1 MVANTKSY
9 EWYKSF
15 KKNVPLKP
23 LWNYT
28 FAHLSNNR
36 YVNKELNYYFDI
48 FDELNSQINKPQEKI
63 DIVKTLQKVIIKH
76 LGFNVCT
83 LYTKNEN
90 FNNVEINI
98 IKESKE
104 TKSQVISYDKLDNN
118 ITDAF
123 KNKSPYVITENIE
136 KYLQCSVNKEIK
148 EIKCYPF
155 IVDNKVQSIICIGIA
170 RQNRIPDKILNLIL
184 QQINLIYT
192 NNTLY
197 NHLSNRLQKNTF
209 HSLNSHEEFQKLL
222 TYGLNVSEKTNK
234 PLSLLMI
241 DLKPITSFDIEEYL
255 TIIDTLCFNIDKIGI
270 GAKFSKSKL
279 AVILPNKNYNHAHII
294 AKSFI
299 FDISRLT
306 KSKSNNII
314 ISIGI
319 STYPENSNNK
329 ETLLYNADNAL
340 TIAKKES
347 SLFNRSTII
356 NADEILKNNENSKF
370 HSNNTSISNNNKQ
383 LTDDYINDLNNTNN
397 SRLNP
402 ELTLEIITSLA
413 GAIDAKDRYITDHSQ
428 AVAHYA
434 EIFCQELGLNKE
446 DTEKIRLGAFLHD
459 IGKIGIPEK
468 VLDKPG
474 KLNQKEWEIIKT
486 HPSIGARRILQPI
499 TALNDLIPIVEY
511 HHERWDGTGYPHK
524 LKGTDIPLGARIVS
538 IVDAFNTMTT
548 DRPYRQALGYNEA
561 VEILKKES
569 NAQWDGTLVK
579 SFLKISEKAYNA
591 VQR

>member
-1 MVANTKSY
+1 MVTNTKSY
-9 EWYKSF
+9 DWYKTL

-36 YVNKELNYYFDI
+36 AANKELHYYFDI
-48 FDELNSQINKPQEKI
+48 FDELNAQINKPQQRI
-63 DIVKTLQKVIIKH
+63 DLVKTLKKVIIKH
-76 LGFNVCT
+76 LGFNICA
-83 LYTKNEN
+83 LYIKNDN
-90 FNNVEINI
+90 FNNIELNI
-98 IKESKE
+98 IRESKESK
-104 TKSQVISYDKLDNN
+104 SQFISYDKLDNTIIN
-118 ITDAF
+118 LFNRKEAF
-123 KNKSPYVITENIE
+123 TITENIE
-136 KYLQCSVNKEIK
+136 KYLQCKVNKEIK
-148 EIKCYPF
+148 EVKCYPF
-155 IVDNKVQSIICIGIA
+155 VVENKVQSMICIGIA
-170 RQNRIPDKILNLIL
+170 KQNRIPDKILNLIL
-184 QQINLIYT
+184 QQIQLIAT
-192 NNTLY
+192 NNTL
-197 NHLSNRLQKNTF
+197 HNRLSKRFVKNTF
-209 HSLNSHEEFQKLL
+209 NSLNSHEEFQKLL

-234 PLSLLMI
+234 PLSLLMV
-241 DLKPITSFDIEEYL
+241 DLKPITTFDVEEYL

-279 AVILPNKNYNHAHII
+279 AVILPNKNHNHAHII

-299 FDISRLT
+299 FDVSRLT
-306 KSKSNNII
+306 KANSSNIL

-329 ETLLYNADNAL
+329 ENLLDNADNAL

-347 SLFNRSTII
+347 KLFNRSTII
-356 NADEILKNNENSKF
+356 NANEIQKNNDYKKIS
-370 HSNNTSISNNNKQ
+370 SNNSQTAHNNNQ
-383 LTDDYINDLNNTNN
+383 LADEYINTLNIADNKKYNHN
-397 SRLNP
+397 
-402 ELTLEIITSLA
+402 LTLEIITSLA
-413 GAIDAKDRYITDHSQ
+413 GAIDAKDTYITDHSQ

-434 EIFCQELGLNKE
+434 EMFCEELGLDKKE
-446 DTEKIRLGAFLHD
+446 TEKIRLGAFLHD

-499 TALNDLIPIVEY
+499 SALNDLIPIVEY

-524 LKGTDIPLGARIVS
+524 LKGMDIPLGARIVS

-548 DRPYRQALGYNEA
+548 DRPYRKALGYEKA
-561 VEILKKES
+561 VEVLKKES

-579 SFLKISEKAYNA
+579 SFLKISEKAYNT
-591 VQR
+591 VPK